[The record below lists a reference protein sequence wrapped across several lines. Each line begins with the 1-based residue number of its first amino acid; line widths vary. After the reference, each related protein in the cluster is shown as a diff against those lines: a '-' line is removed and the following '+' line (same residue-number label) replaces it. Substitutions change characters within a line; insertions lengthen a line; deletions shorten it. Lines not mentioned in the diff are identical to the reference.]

1 MAHIKSFKKNLSL
14 SYFPS
19 NQFTSQAFPVE
30 ILILSPNLAF
40 RPYGTTVSSL
50 GNGKHKRVISAAE
63 GS

>member
-1 MAHIKSFKKNLSL
+1 MAHVKSFKKNLSP

-19 NQFTSQAFPVE
+19 SQFAFQAFPIE

-50 GNGKHKRVISAAE
+50 GNGKHKRVKSAAE